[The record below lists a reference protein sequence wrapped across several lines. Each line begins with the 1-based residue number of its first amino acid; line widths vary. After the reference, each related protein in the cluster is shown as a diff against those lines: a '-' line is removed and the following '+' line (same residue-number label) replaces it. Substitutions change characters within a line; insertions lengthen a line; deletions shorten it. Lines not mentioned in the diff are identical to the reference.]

1 MRSQGA
7 ILAMAGRR
15 RVGVTFQ
22 TWQPERFLLSS
33 RETHRCVNYLTQQL
47 PECQRAENFKQ
58 REKHQKGYTGRHFKD
73 GGLGE
78 GERVWSENSIQDLES
93 SGRDKVAFYFTPPH
107 WV

>member
-7 ILAMAGRR
+7 NLAMTGRL

-22 TWQPERFLLSS
+22 TWQPGRILLS
-33 RETHRCVNYLTQQL
+33 RATHRCVNYLTQQL
-47 PECQRAENFKQ
+47 PECQRAKNFKQ

-73 GGLGE
+73 GGVGV
-78 GERVWSENSIQDLES
+78 GGRVSSGSSIQDLEN